1 MCNGGANSGGNPS
14 KQQEFVI
21 GGYGPP
27 AGSRMYFGS
36 LLVGYYGPD
45 GLLFAGRVGTGLIGI
60 LAIVAAFTNP

>member
-1 MCNGGANSGGNPS
+1 MAEPTLCNGGANSGGNPS

-36 LLVGYYGPD
+36 LLVVTTVRTD
-45 GLLFAGRVGTGLIGI
+45 SFS
-60 LAIVAAFTNP
+60 LAESALA